1 MNTTRL
7 IKAAAGGLALCVL
20 MSACGFY
27 AEWQGIRDSV
37 VRLHILAHSDT
48 TADQVLKLQV
58 RDTVADTTAAM
69 MEDVEDAPSALA
81 TVQANLPAI
90 EAAAQQTVYAAG
102 YDYPVRAEVCEMYF
116 ATRQYEHA
124 TLPAGMYDAVR
135 VTIGDGKGQNWWCVM
150 FPPMCAGAA
159 TDQTFADVL
168 DDSQQS
174 VVSDGERYI
183 IRFKIIEWI
192 ESFFQLFRS

>member
-1 MNTTRL
+1 MNTIRL

-20 MSACGFY
+20 LSVCGFY
-27 AEWQGIRDSV
+27 GTWQNIRDSV

-58 RDTVADTTAAM
+58 RDTVAETTAGLMQGVA
-69 MEDVEDAPSALA
+69 DADEALA
-81 TVQANLPAI
+81 AVRDNLPEI
-90 EAAAQQTVYAAG
+90 EAAAQQTVRAAG
-102 YDYPVRAEVCEMYF
+102 YAYPVRAEVCEMYF

-135 VTIGDGKGQNWWCVM
+135 VTIGAGKGQNWWCVM

-159 TDQTFADVL
+159 TERAFEDVL
-168 DDSQQS
+168 DTTQQT

-183 IRFKIIEWI
+183 IRFKLVEWI
-192 ESFFQLFRS
+192 ESFFQLFR